1 MHEVDKTQG
10 AGKTQGSGKTQ
21 DGRQD
26 ARCGQPAKRMGR
38 KKREAKRTQD
48 GKQQVRQDAGP
59 TIRCTR
65 ARKRLPHAPG
75 YCIIH
80 LSGRL
85 RRRIVALS
93 RRPIKPKSNHNK
105 KENIEYESSSHCHRQ
120 RYRRHPCQHCAGVR
134 AKKRE
139 RFGSYT
145 VHFLVLLARCQLP
158 LSVLR

>member
-1 MHEVDKTQG
+1 MLRRAISQVCRGVVAVHRAISQARG
-10 AGKTQGSGKTQ
+10 GSLRNYESSAVGESSCPVCNACVPSARWPARRN
-21 DGRQD
+21 GR
-26 ARCGQPAKRMGR
+26 AKRMGR

-65 ARKRLPHAPG
+65 AQKRLPHAPG

-120 RYRRHPCQHCAGVR
+120 RYRRHPC
-134 AKKRE
+134 
-139 RFGSYT
+139 
-145 VHFLVLLARCQLP
+145 
-158 LSVLR
+158 